1 MIKSNSTSKNQMA
14 EYLDNYC
21 GATEH
26 GSDWECSGNL
36 IERLSNEIK
45 AGAIKTVKKLAQELH
60 GYSEEFVLPFTCSED
75 LY

>member
-1 MIKSNSTSKNQMA
+1 MIKATSKSKKQMA
-14 EYLDNYC
+14 QYLDNYC

-26 GSDWECSGNL
+26 GSDFEISGNL

-45 AGAIKTVKKLAQELH
+45 SGAVKTVKKLAQELH
-60 GYSEEFVLPFTCSED
+60 GYSEEFVLPFTCNED